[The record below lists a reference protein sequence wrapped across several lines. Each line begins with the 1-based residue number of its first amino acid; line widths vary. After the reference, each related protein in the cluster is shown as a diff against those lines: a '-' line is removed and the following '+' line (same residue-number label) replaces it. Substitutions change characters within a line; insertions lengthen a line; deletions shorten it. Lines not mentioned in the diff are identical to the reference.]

1 MNNNVH
7 DPITGVRS
15 DFRQYYQDLFS
26 VIYNTDRELIEY
38 AKHFND
44 LKSVSNRV
52 HFGSWNSP
60 LVMQDDSLIRYHQ
73 YELLNLSPL
82 QKHLEILRAE
92 SEAWL
97 IHNKLGQCNITQW
110 EKDAYIQRAL
120 GILPDYEEERFK
132 EILTCR
138 GFRPGIEL
146 QTLCQNIELFKNGL
160 SSIEKELGQATTIPF
175 GLLIQCG
182 IRSMSEF
189 EYYGQRLDLIL
200 HKIAGLPQIQE
211 LLNNKRADNSFSSQ
225 FILLASL
232 RDRIL
237 KHLPKR
243 IQDEKKILFTEILN
257 EDWNTAHEVHGS
269 ELLFTVLDSI
279 ILSKFGFENNCVIV
293 NNNLFLEVITSEKVI
308 YWEPLTYSP
317 ISYYIPVVSFRSDF
331 LYFFAAT
338 MVKIADVHYQLG
350 RDLEKA
356 IGLYEK
362 AIYLNPDFS
371 ANYVNLAQVHI
382 KLGGIKQAIKYL
394 EKAIEINP
402 RSAEYYHIL
411 GFAYCLI
418 RKWSNAIYALKTAI
432 SLRST
437 YIEALNNLAYA
448 YEQDGDLHRAEE
460 TYNQI
465 LSFKPNYFDAHFGL
479 GNVYFNLKQYQ
490 RAVICFERA
499 LKITPHSEH
508 AYYNLA
514 QTYFELGELDSSIK
528 TYKHLLRFKPNH
540 ATAWYNLGI
549 IYRNKG
555 MKKEAVK
562 CIEQAVRTDP
572 KLMK

>member
-1 MNNNVH
+1 
-7 DPITGVRS
+7 
-15 DFRQYYQDLFS
+15 
-26 VIYNTDRELIEY
+26 
-38 AKHFND
+38 
-44 LKSVSNRV
+44 
-52 HFGSWNSP
+52 
-60 LVMQDDSLIRYHQ
+60 
-73 YELLNLSPL
+73 
-82 QKHLEILRAE
+82 
-92 SEAWL
+92 
-97 IHNKLGQCNITQW
+97 
-110 EKDAYIQRAL
+110 
-120 GILPDYEEERFK
+120 
-132 EILTCR
+132 
-138 GFRPGIEL
+138 
-146 QTLCQNIELFKNGL
+146 
-160 SSIEKELGQATTIPF
+160 
-175 GLLIQCG
+175 
-182 IRSMSEF
+182 MSEF
-189 EYYGQRLDLIL
+189 EYYGQKLDLIL
-200 HKIAGLPQIQE
+200 RKIASLPQIQE
-211 LLNNKRADNSFSSQ
+211 LLNNKRAENSFSSQ

-257 EDWNTAHEVHGS
+257 EDWNITHEVHGS
-269 ELLFTVLDSI
+269 ELLFTILDSI

-293 NNNLFLEVITSEKVI
+293 NNSLFLEVITSEKVI

-317 ISYYIPVVSFRSDF
+317 ISYYTPAVSFRSDF

-338 MVKIADVHYQLG
+338 MIKIADVHYQLG

-371 ANYVNLAQVHI
+371 TTYVNLAQVHI
-382 KLGGIKQAIKYL
+382 KVGSIKQAIIYL

-402 RSAEYYHIL
+402 RSAEYYHML

-460 TYNQI
+460 IYNQI

-490 RAVICFERA
+490 RAIVCFERA
-499 LKITPHSEH
+499 LKIIPYSEH

-528 TYKHLLRFKPNH
+528 TYKQLLRFKPNH

>member
-7 DPITGVRS
+7 DPITNIRS

-44 LKSVSNRV
+44 LKTVSNRV

-60 LVMQDDSLIRYHQ
+60 LAMQDDNLIRYHP
-73 YELLNLSPL
+73 YELLKLSPL

-97 IHNKLGQCNITQW
+97 IHNKLGQCNMTQW
-110 EKDAYIQRAL
+110 EKDVYIQRAL

-132 EILTCR
+132 EILTCC
-138 GFRPGIEL
+138 GFRLGIEL
-146 QTLCQNIELFKNGL
+146 QALYQNIELFKKGL
-160 SSIEKELGQATTIPF
+160 LSIKKELGQATALSF

-182 IRSMSEF
+182 VKSMAEF
-189 EYYGQRLDLIL
+189 EYYGQKLDLIL
-200 HKIAGLPQIQE
+200 RKIAGLPQIQQ
-211 LLNNKRADNSFSSQ
+211 LLNNKKAENSFNSQ

-232 RDRIL
+232 RDRIMI
-237 KHLPKR
+237 HLPKR

-257 EDWNTAHEVHGS
+257 EDWHTAHEVHGS
-269 ELLFTVLDSI
+269 ELLFTILDSI

-317 ISYYIPVVSFRSDF
+317 ISYYTPAVSFRSDF

-371 ANYVNLAQVHI
+371 ITYVNLAQVHI
-382 KLGGIKQAIKYL
+382 KLGSIKQAIKYL

-437 YIEALNNLAYA
+437 YIEAFNNLAYA

-465 LSFKPNYFDAHFGL
+465 LSFKPICFDAHFGL

-490 RAVICFERA
+490 RSIICFERA
-499 LKITPHSEH
+499 LKIIPNSEH

-528 TYKHLLRFKPNH
+528 TYKQLLRFKPNH

-562 CIEQAVRTDP
+562 CIEQAVRIDP